1 MQAIQNLGLAVI
13 SLVAGFIVDKYG
25 YLWLE
30 VFFIS
35 WLVLAFISS
44 VTLLLFDSTWTNGY
58 LNMTA
63 NKRKCYEKEI
73 ENQHEDLNNAGHS
86 DISG

>member
-63 NKRKCYEKEI
+63 NKRKCCEKEI
-73 ENQHEDLNNAGHS
+73 ENQHEDLDNAGHS